1 MKKRVAEQAEMWGWE
16 WGDWDTKLRK
26 QPNSNYFPICPLHSS
41 VGTMHLWSIVTKA
54 QQDSNWFVTMCRK
67 GVFLAISPRWS
78 HHEKICHNIKRLNF
92 FQCHFQADWW
102 YFLVI
107 CKNVWGVSEGRGA
120 QTIDYP
126 SEQLHDLRIK
136 IKDHQDKRMTKV

>member
-1 MKKRVAEQAEMWGWE
+1 MKKKVAEQAETRGRE

-67 GVFLAISPRWS
+67 GVFLAISPRWLVTM
-78 HHEKICHNIKRLNF
+78 KRFVTILKDWTF
-92 FQCHFQADWW
+92 FS
-102 YFLVI
+102 VI
-107 CKNVWGVSEGRGA
+107 FK
-120 QTIDYP
+120 QTGDI
-126 SEQLHDLRIK
+126 S
-136 IKDHQDKRMTKV
+136 